1 MIRPRTSTRDL
12 HAIAADLELWL
23 QARVD
28 GPVSLRVL
36 GGPTGAGFSS
46 ETVLFDI
53 VEGRHRGP
61 YVLRMPPP
69 ADAFPIFPSYDL
81 TRQANA
87 MRLVHEW
94 TTVPV
99 PRVPWVEADPGP
111 LGAPFFVMDRID
123 GVAASDVPLYV
134 LEGWLLDSSEDDRAR
149 VEAGVVRVIAGIH
162 DVDAPPAE
170 LARLE
175 LDEPGS
181 SPLQR
186 HVARERQFYD
196 WLRGE
201 DRYPLIE
208 SMFAW
213 LDAHWP
219 ECEGPATLSWGDA
232 RVANILFREGEP
244 VAVLDWE
251 SAAVGPRELDIGWL
265 VFFHSYYQSI
275 AARIGRGGLPEF
287 LGREAVVAAYT
298 ERTGYQPRDLD
309 WYLAYAA
316 LRQALVSIRV
326 STRAVHFGERDRPD
340 DPQDLIMLRSHLEGL
355 LER

>member
-1 MIRPRTSTRDL
+1 MLRPRTSTRDTGST
-12 HAIAADLELWL
+12 IASLAVWL
-23 QARVD
+23 QAELNE
-28 GPVSLRVL
+28 PVSLRVL
-36 GGPTGAGFSS
+36 GGPSGAGFSS

-53 VEGRHRGP
+53 VEGPHRGP

-69 ADAFPIFPSYDL
+69 ADSFPLFPSYDL
-81 TRQANA
+81 SRQSSA
-87 MRLVHEW
+87 MRLVHER

-99 PRVPWVEADPGP
+99 PRVPWIESDPSP

-134 LEGWLLDSSEDDRAR
+134 LEGWLLDASADDRVRA
-149 VEAGVVRVIAGIH
+149 EAGVVRAIAGIH
-162 DVDAPPAE
+162 DLEAPAPE
-170 LARLE
+170 LARFE
-175 LDEPGS
+175 LDESGS

-186 HVARERQFYD
+186 HVGHQRRYYD

-201 DRYPLIE
+201 QRFALIE
-208 SMFAW
+208 STFAW
-213 LDAHWP
+213 LDTHWP
-219 ECEGPATLSWGDA
+219 ERDGRSSLSWGDA

-251 SAAVGPRELDIGWL
+251 SVAVGPRELDVAWL
-265 VFFHSYYQSI
+265 IFFHAYFQGI
-275 AARIGRGGLPEF
+275 AESMGHTGLPEF
-287 LGREAVVAAYT
+287 LRRDNVVAAYT
-298 ERTGYQPRDLD
+298 DITGYEPQDLD

-326 STRAVHFGERDRPD
+326 STRAVHFGEREQPD
-340 DPQDLIMLRSHLEGL
+340 DPQDLIMVRSHLEGL

>member
-1 MIRPRTSTRDL
+1 MLRPRTSTRDIRPT
-12 HAIAADLELWL
+12 IASLAVWL
-23 QARVD
+23 QNELD
-28 GPVSLRVL
+28 EPVSLRVL

-53 VEGRHRGP
+53 VEGPHRGP

-69 ADAFPIFPSYDL
+69 ADAFPLFPSYDL
-81 TRQANA
+81 SRQSSA
-87 MRLVHEW
+87 MRLVHER
-94 TTVPV
+94 TNVPV
-99 PRVPWVEADPGP
+99 PRVPWSESDPSP

-134 LEGWLLDSSEDDRAR
+134 LEGWLLDASADDRAR
-149 VEAGVVRVIAGIH
+149 AEAGVVRAIAGIH
-162 DVDAPPAE
+162 DLELSAAE
-170 LARLE
+170 LVHLE
-175 LDEPGS
+175 LDDPGS

-186 HVARERQFYD
+186 HVGHQRRYYD

-201 DRYPLIE
+201 QRFSLIE
-208 SMFAW
+208 ATFAW

-219 ECEGPATLSWGDA
+219 AREGRTALSWGDA
-232 RVANILFREGEP
+232 RVANILFRDCDP

-251 SAAVGPRELDIGWL
+251 SAAVGPRELDLGWL
-265 VFFHSYYQSI
+265 IFFHDYYQGI
-275 AARIGRGGLPEF
+275 AERMGHTGLPDF
-287 LGREAVVAAYT
+287 LERESVVAAYT
-298 ERTGYQPRDLD
+298 DITGYEPHDLD

-326 STRAVHFGERDRPD
+326 STRAVHFGEREQPD
-340 DPQDLIMLRSHLEGL
+340 DPQDLIMVRSHLEGL